1 MARIKRGVI
10 TRYKHK
16 KILGLAKGYRMTKNR
31 LIKVATEAVLHAGE
45 YAFAGRKQRKRQFRR
60 LWIIRINAALRAVGL
75 KYSEFVHL
83 LKKNNVLVDRK
94 IWSYLAQQPTLFL
107 NAVKALQEK

>member
-1 MARIKRGVI
+1 MVRIKRGVI
-10 TRYKHK
+10 TRAKHK
-16 KILGLAKGYRMTKNR
+16 KVLDLAKGYRMTKNR

-60 LWIIRINAALRAVGL
+60 LWIIRINAALRQVGL
-75 KYSEFVHL
+75 KYSEFIHL

-94 IWSYLAQQPTLFL
+94 IWSYLAQQPTLFERAIKSL
-107 NAVKALQEK
+107 KEM